1 MPYSVRNSPLF
12 TSHVGSVSMREINAT
27 CRRSLSST
35 PARPS
40 IARTH
45 LKVCCHAKRSTAAQS
60 LRMSTSPACTA
71 AAISLVRLS
80 CVSSGFACISAP
92 PVVKSE
98 LTNQIHHKSRSPR
111 LGRAFFII
119 ENDGSLPAQTCLDHQ
134 QAKAELHGAASRHAA
149 GNAHVSGVPVWLP
162 LRCWLRF

>member
-1 MPYSVRNSPLF
+1 MSVA
-12 TSHVGSVSMREINAT
+12 VSMREIKAT

-40 IARTH
+40 IARVH
-45 LKVCCHAKRSTAAQS
+45 LKACCHAKRSTAAQR
-60 LRMSTSPACTA
+60 LRMSALPACTA

-80 CVSSGFACISAP
+80 CVSSDFACISAP

-98 LTNQIHHKSRSPR
+98 STNRIHRKSRSPY

-119 ENDGSLPAQTCLDHQ
+119 ENDGSLPAQTYLDHQ
-134 QAKAELHGAASRHAA
+134 QAKAELHGAVFRHA
-149 GNAHVSGVPVWLP
+149 GDSAHASGVPGLIFAKM
-162 LRCWLRF
+162 LAAASIFML